1 MIQPLHRRKVSQA
14 LIDRLLSMISEGFWN
29 PGDRLPPQRELASS
43 LDVGL
48 STLREALQSLQ
59 AMGVLELRHGD
70 GTYLAESPSH
80 DLYSYMFNISRA
92 MGKPDLEMLFEA
104 RGVLETGF
112 AYYAAERANDEQIDD
127 LFMILDQQLAN
138 IKNNNRELTY
148 ELDLAFHKKIAEIA
162 NNEFLQ
168 EIVGSLFE
176 TLGEVLQ
183 ILPQT
188 IEGWR
193 WHQIVAE
200 HIRNHEPMKASEA
213 MRTLVI
219 ASGTRLLPYLNGNR
233 DH

>member
-1 MIQPLHRRKVSQA
+1 MNEGHTDQLFEGILESAR
-14 LIDRLLSMISEGFWN
+14 SE
-29 PGDRLPPQRELASS
+29 A
-43 LDVGL
+43 
-48 STLREALQSLQ
+48 
-59 AMGVLELRHGD
+59 
-70 GTYLAESPSH
+70 AEI
-80 DLYSYMFNISRA
+80 ISRA
-92 MGKPDLEMLFEA
+92 KRDADL
-104 RGVLETGF
+104 T
-112 AYYAAERANDEQIDD
+112 
-127 LFMILDQQLAN
+127 LA
-138 IKNNNRELTY
+138 TY
-148 ELDLAFHKKIAEIA
+148 HKKIAEIA

-168 EIVGSLFE
+168 QIVGSLFE

>member
-1 MIQPLHRRKVSQA
+1 
-14 LIDRLLSMISEGFWN
+14 MISEGFWN
-29 PGDRLPPQRELASS
+29 PGDRLPPQRELATS

-59 AMGVLELRHGD
+59 TMGVLEMRHGD
-70 GTYLAESPSH
+70 GTYLVESPSH
-80 DLYSYMFNISRA
+80 DLYSHMFNVSMA

-112 AYYAAERANDEQIDD
+112 AYYAAERATGEQIEE
-127 LFMILDQQLAN
+127 LFQILEQQLGG

-148 ELDLAFHKKIAEIA
+148 ALDLAFHKKIAEIA

-176 TLGEVLQ
+176 TLEEVLQ

-193 WHQIVAE
+193 WHREVAE
-200 HIRNHEPMKASEA
+200 HIRNHEPMKASES